1 MENRLSLYSDYINY
15 FGNIDVDW
23 TLQFDLVV
31 NKYVRTNIGMHL
43 IYDDDVKNI
52 DEINGVQFVS
62 GAKVQIRQA
71 LGVGLEYVF

>member
-1 MENRLSLYSDYINY
+1 M
-15 FGNIDVDW
+15 DW
-23 TLQFDLVV
+23 TLQLDLVV

-43 IYDDDVKNI
+43 IYDDDVKNS
-52 DEINGVQFVS
+52 DEINGVQVVS

>member
-1 MENRLSLYSDYINY
+1 
-15 FGNIDVDW
+15 
-23 TLQFDLVV
+23 
-31 NKYVRTNIGMHL
+31 MHL